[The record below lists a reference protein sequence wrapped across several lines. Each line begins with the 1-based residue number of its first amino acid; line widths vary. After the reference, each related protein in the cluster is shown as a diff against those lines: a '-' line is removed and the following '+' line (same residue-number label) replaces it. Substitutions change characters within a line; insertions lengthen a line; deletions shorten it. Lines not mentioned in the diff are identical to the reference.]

1 MNVPNESGQSTLSIS
16 KTVECSVKVRIQ
28 QLETGFTRAKRA
40 KMRSV
45 SLILFVIHLIALA
58 GLIHFE
64 IGKVQWLVWV
74 LSPVIHKG

>member
-1 MNVPNESGQSTLSIS
+1 M
-16 KTVECSVKVRIQ
+16 KVRIQ

-45 SLILFVIHLIALA
+45 SLILFVIHLIASA

-64 IGKVQWLVWV
+64 IGKVQLLLSLGFEPSHPQRMISWLKTNFYR
-74 LSPVIHKG
+74 SPSYSAYWP